1 MGPYTVRKV
10 VGDNISFA
18 FAFGLLSHMKGRTF
32 YGGLCGWLLGTDV
45 AVANEAAKC
54 LKHNSFIKQIQLV

>member
-32 YGGLCGWLLGTDV
+32 YGGLCDWLLGTDV
-45 AVANEAAKC
+45 AVANEAAK
-54 LKHNSFIKQIQLV
+54 S